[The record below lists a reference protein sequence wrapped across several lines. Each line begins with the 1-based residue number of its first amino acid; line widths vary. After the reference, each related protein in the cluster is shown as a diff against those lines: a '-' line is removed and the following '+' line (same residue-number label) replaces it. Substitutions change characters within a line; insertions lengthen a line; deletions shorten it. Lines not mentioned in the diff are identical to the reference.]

1 MSGIVLMVTVLLVQ
15 RGHMFGRVPVCLA
28 VGIGNYFSPDLN
40 RLRHC
45 TWVQAFVGGMG
56 LLFAKRFGE
65 VLSPIVIGIC
75 LVGIGFSIAA
85 LRTHSLEAPVLGWR
99 YYRAIEGRV
108 VGMDRSASD
117 AVRIIHDQVCLDRM
131 SPSRTPQKVRISLHV
146 KAAQGIEPLPGMRVK
161 TTGHLS
167 PSSGPAEPGG
177 FDFQRHVWFG
187 QLGVVG
193 YTRIPLIGLAVATEN
208 WNLWVFQTRMTIS
221 ARVREVIAGDVGG
234 FAAAVTTGDRS
245 GMGQEALGDL
255 RASHTAHLLAISGLH
270 MGLLSSVVLHLFV
283 RF

>member
-1 MSGIVLMVTVLLVQ
+1 M
-15 RGHMFGRVPVCLA
+15 
-28 VGIGNYFSPDLN
+28 
-40 RLRHC
+40 
-45 TWVQAFVGGMG
+45 
-56 LLFAKRFGE
+56 
-65 VLSPIVIGIC
+65 
-75 LVGIGFSIAA
+75 VGIGFSIAA

-146 KAAQGIEPLPGMRVK
+146 KAAQGIEPLSGMRVK
-161 TTGHLS
+161 TTGHRS

-208 WNLWVFQTRMTIS
+208 WNLWVFQTRMTFS